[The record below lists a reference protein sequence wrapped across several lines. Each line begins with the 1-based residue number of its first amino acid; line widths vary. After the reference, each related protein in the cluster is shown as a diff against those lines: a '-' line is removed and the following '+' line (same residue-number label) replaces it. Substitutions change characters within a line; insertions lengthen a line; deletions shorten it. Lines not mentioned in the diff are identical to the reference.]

1 MLLNRIELFVSVAK
15 HQNLARTAREMHVSA
30 SSVCQRLKSLEND
43 FGVKLYTR
51 TKAGIEITEAGQA
64 VLSTAKDVLSR
75 LEILRAKFLHWPETK
90 VGTLTIGGTYNPSA
104 KDLPAAIATFK
115 DAYPDTRV
123 RFLTYTRAEI
133 EKLLQERKVDIAVIQ
148 SPSNSADLV
157 LEPFAEDNLTF
168 FGHPTHPLTRKKT
181 LDLSDISDSP
191 LIIREGGTT
200 VRMIQQLEARGFT
213 PNVVLRCVSPDAVK
227 AAVRRKMGVGVL
239 FSALIDENV
248 SAKEFKILNLNLGT
262 IKTVGK
268 SFIVYSKK
276 QPLSS
281 AASDFLAL
289 LRSKKAQPNSTI
301 TSEVA

>member
-1 MLLNRIELFVSVAK
+1 MLLNRIELFVSVAR
-15 HQNLARTAREMHVSA
+15 HQNLAKTAREMHVSA

-64 VLSTAKDVLSR
+64 LLSTASDVLSR
-75 LEILRAKFLHWPETK
+75 LEILRAKFRHRPETK
-90 VGTLTIGGTYNPSA
+90 VRTLTVGGTYNPSA

-115 DAYPDTRV
+115 DAYPETKV
-123 RFLTYTRAEI
+123 TFLTYTRAEI

-148 SPSNSADLV
+148 SPSKSADLV
-157 LEPFAEDNLTF
+157 MEPFAEDNLAF

-181 LDLSDISDSP
+181 LDLSEISDCP

-200 VRMIQQLEARGFT
+200 ERMIQELEARGFT
-213 PNVVLRCVSPDAVK
+213 PNVILRCVAPDAVK
-227 AAVRRKMGVGVL
+227 AAVRRKMGVGIL

-248 SAKEFKILNLNLGT
+248 SAKEFKILNLNLAT

-268 SFIVYSKK
+268 SFIVYSKS
-276 QPLSS
+276 QPLSC
-281 AASDFLAL
+281 AANEFLAL
-289 LRSKKAQPNSTI
+289 LRSKKAQPASTI